1 VDRPGRVSAVGD
13 DRQGSA
19 IRQRQEERRI
29 TKEIEPPVAK
39 RVDSRREFHGD
50 VFIDPYE
57 WLRDKSSPEVIS
69 YLEAENE
76 YADQATAPLEPLR
89 QKIFDEIKAR
99 TKETDLSVPVRRGDW
114 WYYARSFEG
123 KQYGVQ
129 CRCAVIDPSD
139 WNPPVLDEHTEIP
152 GEQLLLDENVE
163 AEGHDFFSLGAAS
176 ISPDGNVLAYSVDVV
191 GDERYTLRFRN
202 LRTGEQYPDE
212 IVGIGAGATWGTDNR
227 TVYYITVDAAWRP
240 DTVWRHRLASGLP
253 AEKVYHEADE
263 KYWLAVGRT
272 RSDKYVLIAAGSA
285 ITSEIRY
292 ADATDPEA
300 EFVTVL
306 PRRDGIEYSVEHAIV
321 GGQDRFLIL
330 HNENA
335 VNFMLAEAPVDNPAA
350 QRTLIEHRDDV
361 RLDGVDAFAGHLV
374 LSYRG
379 EALPRIQLWPIN
391 NDDYGRPEEIAF
403 DSELMSAGLG
413 ANPNWD
419 SPKLRIGAGSFV
431 TPVRIYDLDLVTGE
445 RTLLREQPVLGDYRR
460 EDYVERRDWAQA
472 ADGTQ
477 IPISIVHRAGIEFP
491 APALVYGYGAYEICE
506 DPRFSIARLSL
517 LDRGMVF
524 AVAHVRGGGE
534 MGRPWYE
541 HGKLLEKKN
550 TFTDFVAV
558 GQHLVD
564 SGLTRPQQLVA
575 LGGSAGGL
583 LMGAVANT
591 APDLFAGIL
600 AQVPFVDPLTTILDP
615 SLPLTVTEWDE
626 WGNPLSDSDVYHYMK
641 SYSPY
646 ENVSA
651 QNYPAILAMT
661 SLHDTRV
668 YYVEP
673 AKWVAALRYTK
684 ADDNPV
690 LLKTQMTAGHG
701 GISGRYERWKETAYQ
716 YAWLLAAA
724 DRDHYGSGQVDD
736 LLSGAQG

>member
-1 VDRPGRVSAVGD
+1 MSD
-13 DRQGSA
+13 DV
-19 IRQRQEERRI
+19 
-29 TKEIEPPVAK
+29 KPPVAK

-50 VFIDPYE
+50 VFVDPYE
-57 WLRDKSSPEVIS
+57 WLRDKSSPEVIR
-69 YLEAENE
+69 YLEAEND
-76 YADQATAPLEPLR
+76 YADQVTAPLEPLR

-129 CRCAVIDPSD
+129 CRCAVTDFAD
-139 WNPPVLDEHTEIP
+139 WNPPVLDENTEIP
-152 GEQLLLDENVE
+152 GEQVLLDENVE
-163 AEGHDFFSLGAAS
+163 AEGHDFFALGAAS

-202 LRTGEQYPDE
+202 LHTGEQYPDE
-212 IVGIGAGATWGTDNR
+212 IVGIGAGVTWGTDNR
-227 TVYYITVDAAWRP
+227 TVYYVTLDAAWRP
-240 DTVWRHRLASGLP
+240 DTVWRHRLASGLA

-263 KYWLAVGRT
+263 KYWLGVGRT
-272 RSDKYVLIAAGSA
+272 RSDKYVMIAAGSA
-285 ITSEIRY
+285 ITSEVRY
-292 ADATDPEA
+292 ADAADPEA

-306 PRRDGIEYSVEHAIV
+306 PRRDGVEYSVEHAIV
-321 GGQDRFLIL
+321 GGRDRFLIL

-335 VNFMLAEAPVDNPAA
+335 VNFMLAEAPVDDPAA

-374 LSYRG
+374 VSYRG
-379 EALPRIQLWPIN
+379 AALPRIQLWPIK
-391 NDDYGRPEEIAF
+391 NDGYGRPEEIAF

-413 ANPNWD
+413 GNPNWD
-419 SPKLRIGAGSFV
+419 SPKLRIGAGSFI

-460 EDYVERRDWAQA
+460 EDYVERREWAQA

-477 IPISIVHRAGIEFP
+477 IPISVVHRAGIEFP
-491 APALVYGYGAYEICE
+491 APTLVYGYGAYEICE

-534 MGRPWYE
+534 MGRLWYE
-541 HGKLLEKKN
+541 RGKLLEKMN
-550 TFTDFVAV
+550 TFTDFIAV

-564 SGLTRPQQLVA
+564 SGQTRPQQLVA

-583 LMGAVANT
+583 LMGAVANM

-646 ENVSA
+646 ENVGA
-651 QNYPAILAMT
+651 RRYPAILAMT

-673 AKWVAALRYTK
+673 AKWVAALRHSN
-684 ADDNPV
+684 ADGSPV

-736 LLSGAQG
+736 LVSGARG

>member
-1 VDRPGRVSAVGD
+1 MN
-13 DRQGSA
+13 Q
-19 IRQRQEERRI
+19 
-29 TKEIEPPVAK
+29 PPIAK

-57 WLRDKSSPEVIS
+57 WLRDKSSPEVLS
-69 YLEAENE
+69 YLGAENE

-114 WYYARSFEG
+114 WYYGRSFEG

-129 CRCAVIDPSD
+129 CRCAAADPSD
-139 WNPPVLDEHTEIP
+139 WNPPILDEHIEIP
-152 GEQLLLDENVE
+152 GEQVLLDENVE
-163 AEGHDFFSLGAAS
+163 AEGHEFFSLGAAS
-176 ISPDGNVLAYSVDVV
+176 LSPDGTVLAYSVDLV
-191 GDERYTLRFRN
+191 GDERYTLRFRD

-227 TVYYITVDAAWRP
+227 SVYYVTVDAAWRP

-253 AEKVYHEADE
+253 AEKVYHEVDE

-272 RSDKYVLIAAGSA
+272 RSDKYVLIASGSS

-292 ADATDPEA
+292 ADAADPDA

-335 VNFMLAEAPVDNPAA
+335 VNFMLADAPVDDPAA

-361 RLDGVDAFAGHLV
+361 RLDGVDAFAGHLIV
-374 LSYRG
+374 SYRG
-379 EALPRIQLWPIN
+379 AALPKIQLWPL
-391 NDDYGRPEEIAF
+391 NDHDYGRPEEISF

-413 ANPNWD
+413 ANPNWE
-419 SPKLRIGAGSFV
+419 SPKLRVGAGSFV

-460 EDYVERRDWAQA
+460 EDYVERREWAQA
-472 ADGTQ
+472 ADGTK
-477 IPISIVHRAGIEFP
+477 IPVSVVHRAGIEFP

-534 MGRPWYE
+534 MGRLWYE
-541 HGKLLEKKN
+541 HGKLLEKTN
-550 TFTDFVAV
+550 TFTDFIAV

-564 SGLTRPQQLVA
+564 SGQTRPQQLVA

-583 LMGAVANT
+583 LMGAVANM
-591 APDLFAGIL
+591 APNLFAGIL

-646 ENVSA
+646 ENVAA

-673 AKWVAALRYTK
+673 AKWVAALRHTN
-684 ADDNPV
+684 AGGNPV

-736 LLSGAQG
+736 LLTGAPG